1 MSDTDISYDLAIDS
15 LLRDIP
21 EIRPVYEIER
31 AKWKDQLPPAHVVYG
46 SVFVTFLRS
55 ALDRLDQSGEETD
68 RGVVSRSF
76 RLMEKL
82 ASSSDFETRCI
93 VQASI
98 LESLLEDDAAYRS
111 IAHRF
116 GKRSNQM
123 ALKLLADWKG
133 RPDIRI
139 T

>member
-1 MSDTDISYDLAIDS
+1 MSDRTPSYDTTVD
-15 LLRDIP
+15 LLLTDIP
-21 EIRPVYEIER
+21 EIRPAYEVEH
-31 AKWKDQLPPAHVVYG
+31 AKWRDSRPPPHVVYG

-55 ALDRLDQSGEETD
+55 IINRLDQSGAETD
-68 RGVVSRSF
+68 EEIVSRSF
-76 RLMEKL
+76 RLIEKL

-98 LESLLEDDAAYRS
+98 LESLLESENTYRS

-116 GKRSNQM
+116 GKCSKQM
-123 ALKLLADWKG
+123 ALRLLADWKG
-133 RPDIRI
+133 GPDIRI